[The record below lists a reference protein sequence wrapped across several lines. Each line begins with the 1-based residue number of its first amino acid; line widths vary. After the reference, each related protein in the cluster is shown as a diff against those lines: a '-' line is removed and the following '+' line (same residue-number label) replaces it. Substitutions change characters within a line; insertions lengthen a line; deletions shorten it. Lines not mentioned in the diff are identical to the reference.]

1 MSAGILA
8 HQRGDRD
15 IRSAIDAAAM
25 DELPKIER
33 HIALFGTLSYVMML
47 LGLLGTV
54 LGMLEAFEAIQ
65 ASEYFSAG
73 DIGVP
78 LAKALISTAAGL
90 TVAIPCHLGY
100 TYLTVRVD
108 ALTQDMEK
116 AALELAGF
124 FERREHD
131 EEERG

>member
-1 MSAGILA
+1 
-8 HQRGDRD
+8 
-15 IRSAIDAAAM
+15 
-25 DELPKIER
+25 
-33 HIALFGTLSYVMML
+33 MML

-108 ALTQDMEK
+108 ALTLDMEK

-124 FERREHD
+124 FERQEHD